1 MGSDP
6 SWGHRPGGVPED
18 EEGKARERG
27 ARRAEWSRLRDQFGR
42 RGKVGGQGWGLGG
55 WAIPG
60 GTDGWAGLLIL

>member
-6 SWGHRPGGVPED
+6 SWGHHPGGFPED
-18 EEGKARERG
+18 EEDGARERG
-27 ARRAEWSRLRDQFGR
+27 ARRAEWSRLRDQLGGR
-42 RGKVGGQGWGLGG
+42 RRRWRTGGGMGG